1 MNLKLKT
8 NICKSKYEHVASQED
23 KVGHP
28 DRILIVHGQDSGMS
42 YLAKKVSELLK
53 DKIKQ

>member
-8 NICKSKYEHVASQED
+8 NICKSKYEYVASQED
-23 KVGHP
+23 KVVHP

-53 DKIKQ
+53 DEIKQ